1 MNTQLKAYRAKAKSA
16 IDRALEH
23 RNDAFRAKVL
33 DLTLKNHWDVDD
45 PAFLIVLS
53 TGEMR
58 VLMEE
63 HPEKFEQLMNRVF
76 QQAESQFLS
85 MQEKVMAV
93 LSSTE
98 LAAQALERRVEEVER
113 LLSQAHDELAD
124 RLTTEQQAMMMRLD
138 GATKRQIEVLEAK
151 AVQLS
156 AQGFAASRTQAKDLV
171 TTIAKQM
178 RQVHYWETV
187 FWACG
192 VAGVLVSM
200 SWFSGWQ
207 MRGLADHNSFW
218 GDVQRWNRD
227 HVRECIKAEQTTC
240 NIHIEVP
247 DHPVEQ

>member
-1 MNTQLKAYRAKAKSA
+1 MNTQLKASRAKAKSA

-23 RNDAFRAKVL
+23 RHDAFRAKVL
-33 DLTLKNHWDVDD
+33 DMTLKNQWDVDD
-45 PAFLIVLS
+45 PAFLILLS

-63 HPEKFEQLMNRVF
+63 HPAQFEQLMNRVF
-76 QQAESQFLS
+76 KQAESQFLS
-85 MQEKVMAV
+85 MHEKVMAA
-93 LSSTE
+93 LNSSE
-98 LAAQALERRVEEVER
+98 LAAQSLEQRVHEVER
-113 LLSQAHDELAD
+113 LLSQERTKMMRDQRELSTQLETQASKQID
-124 RLTTEQQAMMMRLD
+124 RLQ
-138 GATKRQIEVLEAK
+138 AK
-151 AVQLS
+151 AVELN
-156 AQGFAASRTQAKDLV
+156 AKGFAASRTQAKEQVAV
-171 TTIAKQM
+171 TAKQM

-187 FWACG
+187 FWACSAA
-192 VAGVLVSM
+192 VTLVGLSGLG
-200 SWFSGWQ
+200 GWQ

>member
-1 MNTQLKAYRAKAKSA
+1 MNSQLKAYRAKAKSA

-76 QQAESQFLS
+76 RQAESQFLS

-98 LAAQALERRVEEVER
+98 LAAQALERRVDEVER
-113 LLSQAHDELAD
+113 LLNQAHDELAD
-124 RLTTEQQAMMMRLD
+124 TLTTEQQAMMVRLD

-171 TTIAKQM
+171 SAISKQM

-192 VAGVLVSM
+192 VAGVLVSL

-207 MRGLADHNSFW
+207 MRGVADRNSFW
-218 GDVQRWNRD
+218 SDVQRWNRD

>member
-76 QQAESQFLS
+76 RQAESQFLS

-98 LAAQALERRVEEVER
+98 LAAQALERRVEEVAR
-113 LLSQAHDELAD
+113 LLGQAHDELAD
-124 RLTTEQQAMMMRLD
+124 RLTTEQQAMMVRLD

-156 AQGFAASRTQAKDLV
+156 AQGFAA
-171 TTIAKQM
+171 
-178 RQVHYWETV
+178 
-187 FWACG
+187 
-192 VAGVLVSM
+192 
-200 SWFSGWQ
+200 
-207 MRGLADHNSFW
+207 
-218 GDVQRWNRD
+218 
-227 HVRECIKAEQTTC
+227 
-240 NIHIEVP
+240 
-247 DHPVEQ
+247 

>member
-1 MNTQLKAYRAKAKSA
+1 MNSQLKAYRAKAKSA

-76 QQAESQFLS
+76 RQAESQFLS
-85 MQEKVMAV
+85 MHEKVMAV

-98 LAAQALERRVEEVER
+98 LAAQALERRVDEVER

-124 RLTTEQQAMMMRLD
+124 KLTTEQQAMMVRLD
-138 GATKRQIEVLEAK
+138 RATKRQIEVLEAK

-171 TTIAKQM
+171 SAIAKQM

-192 VAGVLVSM
+192 VAGVLVSI
-200 SWFSGWQ
+200 SWVSGWQ

-227 HVRECIKAEQTTC
+227 HVRECIKAEQNTC

>member
-1 MNTQLKAYRAKAKSA
+1 
-16 IDRALEH
+16 
-23 RNDAFRAKVL
+23 
-33 DLTLKNHWDVDD
+33 
-45 PAFLIVLS
+45 
-53 TGEMR
+53 
-58 VLMEE
+58 
-63 HPEKFEQLMNRVF
+63 
-76 QQAESQFLS
+76 
-85 MQEKVMAV
+85 MAV

-98 LAAQALERRVEEVER
+98 LAAQALERRGDEGER
-113 LLSQAHDELAD
+113 VLSQAHDELAD
-124 RLTTEQQAMMMRLD
+124 KLTTEQQAMMVRLAR
-138 GATKRQIEVLEAK
+138 ATKRQIEVLEAK

-171 TTIAKQM
+171 TAIAKQM

-192 VAGVLVSM
+192 VAGVMVSL
-200 SWFSGWQ
+200 SWFRGWQ
-207 MRGLADHNSFW
+207 VRGLADHNSFW

>member
-1 MNTQLKAYRAKAKSA
+1 MNAEERAYQAKATAA

-23 RNDAFRAKVL
+23 RHDAFRAKVL
-33 DLTLKNHWDVDD
+33 DLTLKNQWDVDD

-58 VLMEE
+58 VLMDE
-63 HPEKFEQLMNRVF
+63 HPAKFEQLMNRVF
-76 QQAESQFLS
+76 KQAESQFLS

-98 LAAQALERRVEEVER
+98 LAAQALARRVEEVER
-113 LLSQAHDELAD
+113 LLSQAHD
-124 RLTTEQQAMMMRLD
+124 RLTTEQQAMMVRLD
-138 GATKRQIEVLEAK
+138 GATKQQIEVLEAK

-156 AQGFAASRTQAKDLV
+156 AQGFAASRTQAKDMV
-171 TTIAKQM
+171 SVIAKQM

-192 VAGVLVSM
+192 VAGGLVSI

-247 DHPVEQ
+247 DHLVEQ

>member
-1 MNTQLKAYRAKAKSA
+1 MNAKDKATRAKAKAA

-23 RNDAFRAKVL
+23 RNDGFRAKVL
-33 DLTLKNHWDVDD
+33 DMTLKNQWDVDD
-45 PAFLIVLS
+45 PAFLILLS

-63 HPEKFEQLMNRVF
+63 HPAKFEQLMNRVF
-76 QQAESQFLS
+76 KQAESQFLS
-85 MQEKVMAV
+85 MHEKVMAA
-93 LSSTE
+93 LSSSE
-98 LAAQALERRVEEVER
+98 LAAQALARRVEEVEQ
-113 LLSQAHDELAD
+113 LLSSERSALMS
-124 RLTTEQQAMMMRLD
+124 EQQAMVVKLE
-138 GATKRQIEVLEAK
+138 GATKRQIDVLEAK
-151 AVQLS
+151 ASQLT
-156 AQGFAASRTQAKDLV
+156 AEGFAVSRTQAKDQV
-171 TTIAKQM
+171 AAIAKQM

-192 VAGVLVSM
+192 VAGALVSM

-227 HVRECIKAEQTTC
+227 HVRECIKAEQNTC

>member
-1 MNTQLKAYRAKAKSA
+1 MNSQLKAYRAKAKSA

-63 HPEKFEQLMNRVF
+63 HPAKFEQLMNRVF
-76 QQAESQFLS
+76 RQAESQFLS

-98 LAAQALERRVEEVER
+98 LAAQALERRVDEVER

-124 RLTTEQQAMMMRLD
+124 RLTTEQQAMIVQLD

-171 TTIAKQM
+171 TAIAKQM

-187 FWACG
+187 FWACS
-192 VAGVLVSM
+192 AAVLLVGLSGIG
-200 SWFSGWQ
+200 GWQ